1 MNYEELLASKNDG
14 KLNKTSLPIGEYYRT
29 KIEGKYR
36 GVVDIRPELNQSVVF
51 SEALKQESE
60 RNIKLTNHHQL
71 HFSTVEKDGDIT
83 RLEVEPGVFF
93 SIHDLLTETPAA
105 IAQKDFIDN
114 TLEGLVSMT
123 SYLHKQGI
131 KHVCYSP
138 KTVFVRKGDHSVML
152 LSHGSFYLGINDLEE
167 FYGDD
172 IRFVAPEVLQHG
184 TVDERCDVY
193 SIGKFMEELF
203 THSATPME
211 YKQAI
216 KKAVSEKPEDRF
228 ETPEQLLKA
237 IRQRRNTFKSALSLI
252 IAFVI
257 ALVCVA
263 LYFDMMPGG
272 SDPVEFVKPAPR
284 QAIDDIYDDGFD
296 PAEMGITN
304 ADSISEEEQRSMREY
319 QAKAEAIFR
328 KNYEKEANR
337 ILDKIYNKEYM
348 SNSEKTFLSKSQPI
362 IEELVKRQEEL
373 SNDAGLSPQRAEQI
387 ANEINDRVS
396 NQKKKAIGSTNSRG
410 IRK

>member
-114 TLEGLVSMT
+114 TLEGLVSIT

-131 KHVCYSP
+131 KHVCFSP

-203 THSATPME
+203 THTATPLE
-211 YKQAI
+211 
-216 KKAVSEKPEDRF
+216 
-228 ETPEQLLKA
+228 
-237 IRQRRNTFKSALSLI
+237 
-252 IAFVI
+252 
-257 ALVCVA
+257 
-263 LYFDMMPGG
+263 
-272 SDPVEFVKPAPR
+272 
-284 QAIDDIYDDGFD
+284 
-296 PAEMGITN
+296 
-304 ADSISEEEQRSMREY
+304 
-319 QAKAEAIFR
+319 
-328 KNYEKEANR
+328 
-337 ILDKIYNKEYM
+337 
-348 SNSEKTFLSKSQPI
+348 
-362 IEELVKRQEEL
+362 
-373 SNDAGLSPQRAEQI
+373 
-387 ANEINDRVS
+387 
-396 NQKKKAIGSTNSRG
+396 
-410 IRK
+410 